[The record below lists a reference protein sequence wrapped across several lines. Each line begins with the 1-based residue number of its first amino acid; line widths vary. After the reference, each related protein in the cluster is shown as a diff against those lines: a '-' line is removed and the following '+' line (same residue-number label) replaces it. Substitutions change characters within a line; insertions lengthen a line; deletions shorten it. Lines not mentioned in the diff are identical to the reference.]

1 MQYSSNILLT
11 KQFVAC
17 QLNQAKN
24 AIIQFTQYFASVQ
37 IINQQCCNRILKNSF
52 SYCCFGVSRG
62 EIFCLWGVAP
72 WPPLV
77 AALAERDILR
87 GARNTLRG
95 GTVTPRRGS
104 DTLRCGKVTLR
115 GGKVTLLEGRDS
127 LRGGTVVTLR
137 GERDT
142 LRGGRGI
149 LRGTLN
155 FVKVVSS

>member
-1 MQYSSNILLT
+1 MRLYNLRNISHQFKLLT
-11 KQFVAC
+11 NSVAIGY
-17 QLNQAKN
+17 LKIVFPIVASGFRGAK
-24 AIIQFTQYFASVQ
+24 F
-37 IINQQCCNRILKNSF
+37 L
-52 SYCCFGVSRG
+52 FG
-62 EIFCLWGVAP
+62 GVAP

-87 GARNTLRG
+87 GERNTLRG

-104 DTLRCGKVTLR
+104 DTLRGGKVTLR
-115 GGKVTLLEGRDS
+115 GGRVTVLEGRDP

-137 GERDT
+137 GERDI

-149 LRGTLN
+149 LRSTLN